1 MKWFPSFGFQRRER
15 ELQEEIDAHLQ
26 MAIADRV
33 ARGETA
39 EAARQAA
46 AREFGNIPLVQDVTR
61 QMWGQGWL
69 EQLGRDVRYALRQLR
84 KSPGFSITATAM
96 LAVAICA
103 NSTVFSWIDG
113 TMLRPIPGARDTGD
127 LVSLQRGER
136 NFSPTPPFSYLD
148 YRDLREQNHTFAGM
162 LAYHHDWITL
172 TGGAQPQRVFIA
184 NVTAN
189 YFDVLGIKPVLG
201 RFFLAEEETRP
212 DAVPNVILSYSL
224 WKARYAADQ
233 AIVGK
238 SIEIAR
244 HPVTV
249 IGVAP
254 EGFVG
259 AMPGLRD
266 DLWVTLDPLGTD
278 VWRIT
283 HRSGSAVWLNVIGR
297 LRPGVSRGQA
307 AQDLDTVM
315 HNIVAA
321 FPDDHLGE
329 NRITL
334 DPMWRSPFGAN
345 GFMAA
350 TLPILLAF
358 AAVVLLLTSANVA
371 TLTLVRF
378 VSRRRELAIRQSL
391 GANRMQL
398 VRQMVLEGVVLSI
411 VAGAVALAL
420 TTWTSK
426 TFAWFFRASSSPTTL
441 NGSMDHNV
449 VIGIAVF
456 SLLAGMLCGALP
468 AWRSSHAPAV
478 EVLKAESASISGGS
492 RNRKLLSALVVA
504 QIALSLPLLLCSGLF
519 LRTLRN
525 LAGANPGFEQDH
537 ILTATVGLN
546 IAGYSRDEEQVIRHK
561 ILDRVSALPGVNVA
575 TLTDWIPMTLSH
587 KGEDAYPEGYVPH
600 PHESLQVYHAEVSS
614 RYFESLHIPILEG
627 REFTPDDDEKAPRV
641 LIVDQTAAKRYW
653 PGQDPLGK
661 KLRVWGRPFTVVGVV
676 RNSTHMLMNESPEP
690 MVYMSFFQQ
699 GYETIVQVK
708 TEGNPVDLAPAVENA
723 IHEIDTRLPVFDVRP
738 MRESTQMA
746 SSFAVIQSALA
757 GMFALIGLVLAVTGI
772 YGIVAYRTQMRTHEI
787 GVRMALGASRVD
799 VLRLVLLQGLWLTGI
814 GLALGLA
821 FALGLT
827 RFIARLLYGIG
838 ANDPVT
844 VASVVVLLGAM
855 SLVACYFPAHRAMR
869 RNPVAA
875 IREL

>member
-1 MKWFPSFGFQRRER
+1 MSWFPSFGFQRRKR
-15 ELQEEIDAHLQ
+15 ELREEIDAHLQ

-39 EAARQAA
+39 ETARQAA

-61 QMWGQGWL
+61 DMWGQAWL

-84 KSPGFSITATAM
+84 KSPGFTITATAM

-113 TMLRPIPGARDTGD
+113 TMWRPIPGARDTGE

-136 NFSPTPPFSYLD
+136 NFSPTPPFSYID
-148 YRDLREQNHTFAGM
+148 YRDLREQNHTFAGI
-162 LAYHHDWITL
+162 LAYHNDWIAL
-172 TGGAQPQRVFIA
+172 TGGAQPERVYIT
-184 NVTAN
+184 NVSAN

-201 RFFLAEEETRP
+201 RFFLSDEESR
-212 DAVPNVILSYSL
+212 AIPNVVLGYSL
-224 WKARYAADQ
+224 WKTRYAKDP

-238 SIEIAR
+238 SIEVAR

-259 AMPGLRD
+259 AAPGLRD

-278 VWRIT
+278 VWRMT
-283 HRSGSAVWLNVIGR
+283 HRDSDWLIVIGR
-297 LRPGVSRGQA
+297 LRRGVSRSQA
-307 AQDLDTVM
+307 VQDLDTVM
-315 HNIVAA
+315 HHIVVAY
-321 FPDDHLGE
+321 PDQHLGD

-345 GFMAA
+345 GYMAA

-358 AAVVLLLTSANVA
+358 AGVVLLLTSANVA

-378 VSRRRELAIRQSL
+378 VARRRELAIRQSL

-398 VRQMVLEGVVLSI
+398 VRQMMLEGAVLSI
-411 VAGAVALAL
+411 VAGVVALGF
-420 TTWTSK
+420 TSWTSK
-426 TFAWFFRASSSPTTL
+426 TFAWFFPANAIPLVL
-441 NGSMDHNV
+441 NGNMDHKV

-456 SLLAGMLCGALP
+456 SLLAGLLCGALP
-468 AWRSSHAPAV
+468 AWRSAHAPAI

-492 RNRKLLSALVVA
+492 RNRRLLNGLVVA
-504 QIALSLPLLLCSGLF
+504 QIALTLPLLLGSGLL
-519 LRTLRN
+519 LRTLKN

-537 ILTATVGLN
+537 ILTASVGLN
-546 IAGYSRDEEQVIRHK
+546 IAGYSHDEEQLIRHK
-561 ILDRVSALPGVNVA
+561 ILDSVSALPGVKVA
-575 TLTDWIPMTLSH
+575 SLTDWIPMTLSH

-600 PHESLQVYHAEVSS
+600 PHESLQVYHAEVSP
-614 RYFESLHIPILEG
+614 RYFESLNIPILEG

-641 LIVDQTAAKRYW
+641 LIVDQTAARRYW

-661 KLRVWGRPFTVVGVV
+661 RLRSGGSLFTVVGVA
-676 RNSTHMLMNESPEP
+676 RNSTHIFVNESPEP
-690 MVYMSFFQQ
+690 MVYMSFFQG
-699 GYETIVQVK
+699 GYETIVQLES
-708 TEGNPVDLAPAVENA
+708 EGNPADLAPAVENV
-723 IHEIDTRLPVFDVRP
+723 IHEIDPQLPVFDVRP
-738 MRESTQMA
+738 LRESTQMA
-746 SSFAVIQSALA
+746 SSLAVIQSALA

-772 YGIVAYRTQMRTHEI
+772 YGVVAYRTQMRTHEI
-787 GVRMALGASRVD
+787 GIRMALGASRVD
-799 VLRLVLLQGLWLTGI
+799 VLRLVLLQGVWLTGT
-814 GLALGLA
+814 GVALGLA

-827 RFIARLLYGIG
+827 RLIVRLLYGIG

-844 VASVVVLLGAM
+844 VVSVVMLLGAM
-855 SLVACYFPAHRAMR
+855 SLLACYLPAHRAMR
-869 RNPVAA
+869 RNPVTA